1 VPPRCWSVKESLS
14 HAGWRGSCAPTGAFQ
29 TASQRRL
36 RRCLSYLVP
45 RANSRFFRVRFI
57 SFDEPPACANT
68 GYAPASHII
77 TNCVRKSQGGGARAP
92 ASLAI
97 LSSGG
102 YNWKPLQCVARAAA
116 HNPKGGRR
124 GGRYVAVQLGVR
136 GAVSAAYRRGLTDTV
151 LDLRHIGA
159 CAPRGALESVWDRNR
174 PRKTTPI
181 ASGFGAAAA
190 ARATRS

>member
-1 VPPRCWSVKESLS
+1 MEPSTGIEPVTSSLPKTRS
-14 HAGWRGSCAPTGAFQ
+14 TSELRGRPGGG
-29 TASQRRL
+29 
-36 RRCLSYLVP
+36 
-45 RANSRFFRVRFI
+45 SRIRTCEGVATRFTVWPLWPLGH
-57 SFDEPPACANT
+57 PPAPEKYTQNHFT
-68 GYAPASHII
+68 
-77 TNCVRKSQGGGARAP
+77 CVKGWAHAP